1 MANESAIK
9 GTGLDGVTPSSE
21 AGSSVR
27 AVHLGERL
35 RGLRVAA
42 GLTQSEL
49 AGGRF
54 SKEYLSQIERSKT
67 RPTAE
72 TLEWLAARLA
82 VDTGFLESGVSAEE
96 RSRVEAAL
104 ARAEA
109 LLEAHRYEDALAELA
124 RGRNFAEETGA
135 VAGTGAPELEL
146 RSLLAESWARIQQG
160 EIQQALGL
168 LVRARE
174 LAERPGRSDVDR
186 AAVIFRFG
194 VCRYKLSSIST
205 AVGLL
210 DEALALAD
218 RSGLP
223 CDLLRSDI
231 LGWRSRC
238 YRRQRDWQ
246 AAREDVE
253 RALELAQSAGD
264 HQAMA
269 NTYFQASLVAER
281 EGHWLLARTYAERAR
296 GFYEELADR
305 ANVGRMLNNLGGLN
319 FTLGNPERAV
329 RLLEEAFRVAID
341 TRSEVDA
348 GQAMCSLAE
357 VHLGT
362 GEPEQAEVKARKAL
376 ELLGDRVDYLYE
388 IGTAQLALGRALL
401 EQDRLNE
408 AEEILIAADS
418 SFEQLSSVSH
428 RAAAW
433 VAQGDLAQ
441 KRGADREAARQ
452 YRRAAEA
459 LQDFRF

>member
-1 MANESAIK
+1 MANSSAFSR
-9 GTGLDGVTPSSE
+9 TSPQRTPE
-21 AGSSVR
+21 AGEAALRTR
-27 AVHLGERL
+27 AIQLGERL
-35 RGLRVAA
+35 RTLRIAA

-54 SKEYLSQIERSKT
+54 SKEYLSQIERGKT

-72 TLEWLAARLA
+72 TLEWLAGRLG
-82 VDTGFLESGVSAEE
+82 VDAGYLESGVSAEE
-96 RSRVEAAL
+96 RSRAEAVL

-109 LLEAHRYEDALAELA
+109 LLEAHRYGEAQDELA
-124 RGRNFAEETGA
+124 RSRDR
-135 VAGTGAPELEL
+135 VARVGAPELEL
-146 RSLLAESWARIQQG
+146 RALLVESWADIQQG
-160 EIQQALGL
+160 RITEALAVL
-168 LVRARE
+168 ARARD
-174 LAERPGRSDVDR
+174 LAEAPGRSDVDR
-186 AAVIFRFG
+186 AAVLLRLG

-205 AVGLL
+205 AVALL

-218 RSGLP
+218 RSSLP
-223 CDLLRSDI
+223 CDLLRAEI

-238 YRRQRDWQ
+238 RRRQRDWQ

-253 RALELAQSAGD
+253 RALELAQAAGD
-264 HQAMA
+264 REATA
-269 NTYFQASLVAER
+269 NSFLQASLVAER

-296 GFYEELADR
+296 GIYEEIEDR

-319 FTLGNPERAV
+319 FTLGNLERAV
-329 RLLEEAFRVAID
+329 GLLEDAFRVA
-341 TRSEVDA
+341 TETGSEVDA
-348 GQAMCSLAE
+348 GQALCSLAE
-357 VHLGT
+357 VHLGS
-362 GEPEQAEVKARKAL
+362 GEPVEAEEKARKAL
-376 ELLGDRVDYLYE
+376 ELLDDRVDYLYE

-408 AEEILIAADS
+408 AEEMLLAADT

-441 KRGADREAARQ
+441 KRGADREAARL

>member
-1 MANESAIK
+1 MANESAIQR
-9 GTGLDGVTPSSE
+9 GTGLQGGPPSDE
-21 AGSSVR
+21 ATSVR
-27 AVHLGERL
+27 AGHLGERL
-35 RGLRVAA
+35 RALRVAA

-49 AGGRF
+49 AAGRF
-54 SKEYLSQIERSKT
+54 SKEYLSQIERGKT
-67 RPTAE
+67 RPTGE

-82 VDTGFLESGVSAEE
+82 VDPGYLVSGVSAEE

-109 LLEAHRYEDALAELA
+109 LLEAHRYEDALAELLHS
-124 RGRNFAEETGA
+124 GET

-160 EIQQALGL
+160 EIKEALGL
-168 LVRARE
+168 LARARE

-186 AAVIFRFG
+186 AAVLFRLG

-205 AVGLL
+205 AVALL
-210 DEALALAD
+210 DEAMSLAD

-264 HQAMA
+264 RQAMA

-296 GFYEELADR
+296 GFYEELEDR

-319 FTLGNPERAV
+319 FTLGDPDRAV
-329 RLLEEAFRVAID
+329 ELLTDSFRVALE
-341 TRSEVDA
+341 TGSEPDA
-348 GQAMCSLAE
+348 GHVMCSLAE

-362 GEPEQAEVKARKAL
+362 GEPAHAEAEARKAL
-376 ELLGDRVDYLYE
+376 ELFGDRVDYLHE
-388 IGTAQLALGRALL
+388 IGNAQLVLGRALL

-408 AEEILIAADS
+408 AEEMLRVADR

-441 KRGADREAARQ
+441 KRGADREAARH